1 MNNDR
6 ETLIGKILEDIH
18 AIKHEITAEMHTF
31 FNEISI
37 THQQWIVLHII
48 KKNRNINIKDLANL
62 LDITSSAATQIVDS
76 LVNKEM
82 LLRKRNPDDRRT
94 LKIELTEKSK
104 SQFDSIKNKNFKT
117 LSSLF
122 DVLDDDELLKYCELN
137 NKIAGKIISK
147 MQERKNSCFKS

>member
-6 ETLIGKILEDIH
+6 KKLIEKILENIN
-18 AIKHEITAEMHTF
+18 AIKREIATEMHIF

-37 THQQWIVLHII
+37 THSQWIVLHFV

-76 LVNKEM
+76 LVNKGL
-82 LLRKRNPDDRRT
+82 LLRRRNLNDRRT
-94 LKIELTEKSK
+94 LKIELSEKSK
-104 SQFDSIKNKNFKT
+104 NQFDSIKNKSFKT

-122 DVLDDDELLKYCELN
+122 DVLDNDELSKYCELN
-137 NKIAGKIISK
+137 NKIASKILLK
-147 MQERKNSCFKS
+147 TQERKR